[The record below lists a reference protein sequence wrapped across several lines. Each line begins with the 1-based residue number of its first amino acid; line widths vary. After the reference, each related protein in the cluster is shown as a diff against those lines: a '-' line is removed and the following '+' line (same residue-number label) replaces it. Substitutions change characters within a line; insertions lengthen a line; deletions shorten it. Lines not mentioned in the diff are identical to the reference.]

1 MNEDEEQKKKAAA
14 NKKNALRVAKSRAK
28 KKAKALEE
36 AASTSE
42 METQPPKQVDVQ
54 QVLSGNRRAQLM
66 YHAYVE
72 KQAMLDVAMQTYCQG
87 MLTVREEMVKDMQ
100 TFLTESQ
107 KKANG
112 FVDDVANIAST
123 LPDSED
129 EPPADRP

>member
-1 MNEDEEQKKKAAA
+1 
-14 NKKNALRVAKSRAK
+14 
-28 KKAKALEE
+28 
-36 AASTSE
+36 
-42 METQPPKQVDVQ
+42 
-54 QVLSGNRRAQLM
+54 M